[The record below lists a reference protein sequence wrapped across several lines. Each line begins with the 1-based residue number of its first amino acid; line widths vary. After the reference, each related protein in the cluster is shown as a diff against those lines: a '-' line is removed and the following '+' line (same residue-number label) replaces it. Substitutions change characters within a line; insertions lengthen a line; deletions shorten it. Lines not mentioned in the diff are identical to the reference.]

1 MVWNHHLAE
10 ISSWMDHPCTW
21 IFLRC
26 SEVSC
31 FKIYVPHNCQ
41 RVLSGKHIYS
51 HDFFVEST
59 VDGRNPALVGRSCG
73 AGLLHQ
79 QYHTLLQVNPRLWQ
93 RNSTQLE
100 INQFSSQKSFGWGKF
115 KLPKTSTWIYSDDI
129 AWSPCGRWIF
139 VWIFPSFTPKV
150 STHGLL
156 LTQRALELEIGP
168 TASRCE
174 RVWFGGWW
182 VQSGP
187 QKTVINW
194 ATTCYNSYK

>member
-1 MVWNHHLAE
+1 
-10 ISSWMDHPCTW
+10 MDHPCTW

-100 INQFSSQKSFGWGKF
+100 INQFSSQKSFGWGGLNF
-115 KLPKTSTWIYSDDI
+115 PKHLHESIVMTLHGAHVDGGFSCEFFRLYSKGINTWTPSHPAS
-129 AWSPCGRWIF
+129 AWVGNRPNSFALRKGL
-139 VWIFPSFTPKV
+139 VWWLV
-150 STHGLL
+150 S
-156 LTQRALELEIGP
+156 AKW
-168 TASRCE
+168 A
-174 RVWFGGWW
+174 
-182 VQSGP
+182 